1 MSELGGLYAIWERE
15 FRIYLREKS
24 RIVSS
29 AINPLLWLFVFGGG
43 LGSQFSVGSV
53 SYQTFIF
60 PGIVVMTVLFSSIF
74 YGAYVVWDKRL
85 DFLKEVLVAP
95 IGRSTIFLGK
105 VMGGVTDGL
114 IQATILLF
122 FAPLFE
128 ISPSLEF
135 VIVYI
140 CLFVL
145 VTGLVSVGLIIG
157 SLMESPEGFGLITS
171 FVNFP
176 LFFLS
181 GALFPLS
188 NLPSWLAVFT
198 TLNPVTYG
206 VDALR
211 AMMLG
216 TSRFGLPVDFI
227 VLIVFTLA
235 MIGLGTLSFERMKL

>member
-43 LGSQFSVGSV
+43 LGSQFSLGSV

-60 PGIVVMTVLFSSIF
+60 PGVVVMTVLFSSIF

-122 FAPLFE
+122 FAPLFG

-135 VIVYI
+135 VIVYV

-188 NLPSWLAVFT
+188 NLPNWLAVFT

-216 TSRFGLPVDFI
+216 TSRFGLPIDFI
-227 VLIVFTLA
+227 VLVVFTLA
-235 MIGLGTLSFERMKL
+235 MIGLGTLSFKRMKL